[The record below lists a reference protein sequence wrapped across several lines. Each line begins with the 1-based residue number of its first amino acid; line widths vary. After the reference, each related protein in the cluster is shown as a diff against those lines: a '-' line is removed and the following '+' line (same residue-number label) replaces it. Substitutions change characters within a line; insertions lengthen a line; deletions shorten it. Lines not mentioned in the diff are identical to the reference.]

1 MKSLPWRISI
11 NTPLFVGIGF
21 GIGGI
26 VQCLLF
32 LFLNASLYIITMGV
46 VGAIGG
52 AFLAYRSTP
61 RRSAILAALSYGLG
75 LLLGGSIS
83 VVSLTLFLE
92 KGTDPALP
100 FLYFYFLFILGFCIA
115 GATSAALIRPR
126 LVPVATSTICFL
138 VGSGVGGA
146 AIGVLFGSPM
156 SRACIAG
163 TGLLITEVVS
173 GAISG
178 RALELSEATISE

>member
-1 MKSLPWRISI
+1 MAWRISI

-21 GIGGI
+21 GIGGLL
-26 VQCLLF
+26 QCLF
-32 LFLNASLYIITMGV
+32 LPLLNASLSIVSMGV

-52 AFLAYRSTP
+52 AFLASRSTP
-61 RRSAILAALSYGLG
+61 RRSEIRTAVSYGLG

-83 VVSLTLFLE
+83 VASLMFFLE
-92 KGTDPALP
+92 AGTDPSLP

-115 GATSAALIRPR
+115 GATSAALINPR
-126 LVPVATSTICFL
+126 LIPVVASTICFL

-156 SRACIAG
+156 SRLGIAG

-178 RALELSEATISE
+178 RA